1 MKKVLFYLAYLATFA
16 VPLYFYYQS
25 VGAYLDGY
33 TASVLLGVTA
43 FVLLCNQ
50 FILASKPGFAVQA
63 LGAKGLLA
71 LHRTAPAA
79 LILIVAVHFTL
90 KKAAG
95 YGTTSLRALLGISAF
110 TITLI
115 LAVFAAVIM
124 ANTVLSRIG
133 FLAAFK
139 KRFTEKTGMTYKKAR
154 DLHNAFV
161 LVAYLVLVH
170 ALLASTADFGLN
182 PAGVS
187 WLIFWFVLS
196 QGLYARYRLTGRGG
210 AEKKA
215 AQEGAAK

>member
-1 MKKVLFYLAYLATFA
+1 MKKPAFYLAYLASFA

-33 TASVLLGVTA
+33 TASVLLGVSA
-43 FVLLCNQ
+43 FVLLCDQ
-50 FILASKPGFAVQA
+50 FFLASKPGFAVKA

-79 LILIVAVHFTL
+79 LILIAAAHFTL

-95 YGTTSLRALLGISAF
+95 LETTSPQALLGIGAF
-110 TITLI
+110 SI
-115 LAVFAAVIM
+115 LLFLAAFAAVIM
-124 ANTVLSRIG
+124 ADTVLSRIG

-139 KRFTEKTGMTYKKAR
+139 KWFNERTGMTYKKAR
-154 DLHNAFV
+154 DLHNTFV
-161 LVAYLVLVH
+161 LVACLVLVH
-170 ALLASTADFGLN
+170 ALLASTGDFGMN
-182 PAGVS
+182 PIGVY

-196 QGLYARYRLTGRGG
+196 QGMYTRYRLTGRGG

-215 AQEGAAK
+215 PNEGGTK

>member
-1 MKKVLFYLAYLATFA
+1 MKKVLFYLGYLASFA

-33 TASVLLGVTA
+33 TASVLLGVSA
-43 FVLLCNQ
+43 FVLLCDQ
-50 FILASKPGFAVQA
+50 FILASKPGFAVKA
-63 LGAKGLLA
+63 LGARGLLA

-79 LILIVAVHFTL
+79 LVLIVAAHFTL

-95 YGTTSLRALLGISAF
+95 FGTTSLRALLGIGAF
-110 TITLI
+110 TILLV
-115 LAVFAAVIM
+115 LAAFAAVIM

-139 KRFTEKTGMTYKKAR
+139 KHFTEHTGMTYKKAR

-161 LVAYLVLVH
+161 LVAYLVLIH
-170 ALLASTADFGLN
+170 ALLASTGDFGMN
-182 PAGVS
+182 PIGVS

-196 QGLYARYRLTGRGG
+196 QGMYARYRLTGRGG

-215 AQEGAAK
+215 PKEGGTK